1 MSALQQHYD
10 QYTAEDFQVWKL
22 LFERQLQALPGRA
35 APEFMEGLARIGF
48 TADRI
53 PDFRETNQ
61 VLRRLTGWEL
71 VAVPGI
77 VDDALF
83 FGLLAAKKFPA
94 TTWLRKL
101 SELDYLEEPDM
112 FHDVFGHVPL
122 LTNPQFCSFLHQLGH
137 IGTLHA
143 SDANAVELLARLYW
157 FTVEFGLMHDPG
169 SGEARIYGAGILS
182 SAGET
187 RFSLSAEP
195 TRQPFDINKV
205 LDTAFRKDVFQ
216 TTYFVLDSFEQLA
229 PTLPQVQRR
238 LREVACLAEPAA

>member
-1 MSALQQHYD
+1 MNTLQQHYD
-10 QYTAEDFQVWKL
+10 RYTAEDFQVWQL

-35 APEFMEGLARIGF
+35 APEFMAGLARIGF
-48 TADRI
+48 TAGRI

-71 VAVPGI
+71 VSVPGI
-77 VDDALF
+77 VDDAVF

-122 LTNPQFCSFLHQLGH
+122 LTNPEFCRFLHQLGH
-137 IGTLHA
+137 IGVRHA
-143 SDANAVELLARLYW
+143 SDPAAVELLARLYW
-157 FTVEFGLMHDPG
+157 FTVEFGLIRDAG

-187 RFSLSAEP
+187 RYSLGAEP
-195 TRQPFDINKV
+195 RRQPFAVEAV

-216 TTYFVLDSFEQLA
+216 AEYFVIDSLDQLYA
-229 PTLPQVQRR
+229 ALPRVQQL
-238 LREVACLAEPAA
+238 LREATVAVG

>member
-1 MSALQQHYD
+1 MQALQQHYD
-10 QYTAEDFQVWKL
+10 QYTAEDRQVWQL

-53 PDFRETNQ
+53 PDFRQVNP

-77 VDDALF
+77 VDDAVF
-83 FGLLAAKKFPA
+83 FGMLAAKQFPA

-122 LTNPQFCSFLHQLGH
+122 LTNAEFCRFLHQLGH
-137 IGTLHA
+137 IGLRHA
-143 SDANAVELLARLYW
+143 SDPAAVELLARLYW
-157 FTVEFGLMHDPG
+157 FTVEFGLIRDAG

-187 RFSLSAEP
+187 RYSLGDEP
-195 TRQPFDINKV
+195 TRLPFGVATV
-205 LDTAFRKDVFQ
+205 LDTAFRKDEFQ
-216 TTYFVLDSFEQLA
+216 TQYFVLESLDQLYA
-229 PTLPQVQRR
+229 TLPQVQQQ
-238 LREVACLAEPAA
+238 LREVIVAEL

>member
-1 MSALQQHYD
+1 MNALQQHYD
-10 QYTAEDFQVWKL
+10 QYTAEDRHVWQL

-53 PDFRETNQ
+53 PDFRQTNQ

-77 VDDALF
+77 VDDAVF
-83 FGLLAAKKFPA
+83 FGLLAARKFPA

-122 LTNPQFCSFLHQLGH
+122 LTNLSFCRFLHQLGH

-143 SDANAVELLARLYW
+143 SDAGAAELLARLYW
-157 FTVEFGLMHDPG
+157 FTVEFGLIRDAG
-169 SGEARIYGAGILS
+169 SGAARIYGAGILS

-187 RFSLSAEP
+187 RYSLGPEP
-195 TRQPFDINKV
+195 TRQPFDIAQV

-216 TTYFVLDSFEQLA
+216 TTYFVLDSFEQLL
-229 PTLPQVQRR
+229 PTLPAVQRQ
-238 LREVACLAEPAA
+238 LRQAACLTESAD

>member
-1 MSALQQHYD
+1 MKALQQHYD
-10 QYTAEDFQVWKL
+10 QYTDEDRQVWQL

-53 PDFRETNQ
+53 PDFRQVNQ

-77 VDDALF
+77 VDDAVF
-83 FGLLAAKKFPA
+83 FGMLAAKQFPA

-122 LTNPQFCSFLHQLGH
+122 LANAEFCRFLHQLGH
-137 IGTLHA
+137 IGLRHA
-143 SDANAVELLARLYW
+143 SDAAAVELLARLYW
-157 FTVEFGLMHDPG
+157 FTVEFGLIRDAG

-187 RFSLSAEP
+187 RYSLGEVP
-195 TRQPFDINKV
+195 TRLPFNV
-205 LDTAFRKDVFQ
+205 ATVTDTAFRKDEFQ
-216 TTYFVLDSFEQLA
+216 TTYFVLESLDQLYA
-229 PTLPQVQRR
+229 TLPQMQQL
-238 LREVACLAEPAA
+238 LREAIVAEL

>member
-1 MSALQQHYD
+1 MTTPLQQHYD
-10 QYTAEDFQVWKL
+10 QYTAEDRHVWQL

-48 TADRI
+48 TADCI
-53 PDFRETNQ
+53 PDFRHTNQ

-77 VDDALF
+77 VDDAVF
-83 FGLLAAKKFPA
+83 FGLLAARKFPA

-122 LTNPQFCSFLHQLGH
+122 LTNAAFCRFLHQLGH

-143 SDANAVELLARLYW
+143 SDPAAVELLARLYW
-157 FTVEFGLMHDPG
+157 FTVEFGLIRDAG
-169 SGEARIYGAGILS
+169 SQQARIYGAGILS

-187 RFSLSAEP
+187 RYSLSTEP
-195 TRQPFDINKV
+195 RRHAFSTEAV
-205 LDTAFRKDVFQ
+205 LDMAFRKDVFQ
-216 TTYFVLDSFEQLA
+216 TDYFVIDSLDQLHGA
-229 PTLPQVQRR
+229 LPQVQRR
-238 LREVACLAEPAA
+238 LRAGIAAAAL